1 VTSGHR
7 PHHAH
12 RSSRLAVAAVV
23 ALVGLVF
30 VLQGLG
36 APIGHSFMIGDLRW
50 TAIGAAM
57 IAAAGVFAFRARRSA

>member
-1 VTSGHR
+1 V
-7 PHHAH
+7 
-12 RSSRLAVAAVV
+12 VALVV

-30 VLQGLG
+30 VAQGLG

-57 IAAAGVFAFRARRSA
+57 IAAAGLYAWRAVRRSG

>member
-1 VTSGHR
+1 VDSRHRARRTS
-7 PHHAH
+7 AIVI
-12 RSSRLAVAAVV
+12 AVVV

-50 TAIGAAM
+50 TAIGLAM
-57 IAAAGVFAFRARRSA
+57 IAGAGLYAWRARRR

>member
-1 VTSGHR
+1 VSARTG
-7 PHHAH
+7 
-12 RSSRLAVAAVV
+12 SSLVVAVVV

-30 VLQGLG
+30 VAQGLG

-57 IAAAGVFAFRARRSA
+57 IAAAGLYAWRNLRRSG

>member
-1 VTSGHR
+1 VGTRAG
-7 PHHAH
+7 
-12 RSSRLAVAAVV
+12 SSIVVALVV

-30 VLQGLG
+30 VAQGLG

-57 IAAAGVFAFRARRSA
+57 IAGAGLWAWRRGGQRPSS

>member
-1 VTSGHR
+1 M
-7 PHHAH
+7 
-12 RSSRLAVAAVV
+12 AVVV

-50 TAIGAAM
+50 TAIGLAILVGAALY
-57 IAAAGVFAFRARRSA
+57 AWRTSRRAH